1 MRRRYELTDEE
12 WNIVDP
18 LLPPARKKQGGR
30 PPKDRR
36 QMLNAV
42 LWVARTGAPW
52 RDLPSYYGPWSSAYS
67 FFWRLQK
74 ANIWGEILKHV
85 AIEPDWEQ
93 VMVDATIVR
102 VHQHGAGA
110 KGGKDRQAIG
120 RSRGGLTTKIH
131 AMVDALGYPLRF
143 ELTPGQDHD
152 SVTGYR
158 LLHEL
163 DSCPGEVLADRAY
176 DTNAILELLQSRA
189 ITPVIPSKRNRR
201 VKRPLDSE
209 TYKERHL
216 IECFFNKVKNYRR
229 LATRYEKTA
238 NMFMAFLTLLSIR
251 LWLK

>member
-18 LLPPARKKQGGR
+18 LLPARKKQGGR

-102 VHQHGAGA
+102 VHQHGAG
-110 KGGKDRQAIG
+110 KRGQDRQAIG

-163 DSCPGEVLADRAY
+163 DFCPGEVLADRAY